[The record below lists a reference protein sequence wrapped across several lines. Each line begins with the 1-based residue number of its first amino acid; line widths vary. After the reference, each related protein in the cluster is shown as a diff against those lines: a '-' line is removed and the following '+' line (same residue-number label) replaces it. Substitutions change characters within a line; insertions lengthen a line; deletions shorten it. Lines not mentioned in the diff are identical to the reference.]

1 MRATPLLFLTFLAAC
16 SSTQKAEEPQAEPY
30 TPIESRSPQDKSIG
44 LFLSELSNWLQ
55 AWTTKTV
62 SAASREDRSKQDL
75 LELHLMQK
83 VNERRL
89 ELITELQSG
98 PPQNRIVAA
107 GALGFSGNP
116 DVLSPLIAA
125 LDDQNPKVVTN
136 ALMSIGVLQSRDTP
150 TAPLCEILST
160 APESAHRWGA
170 ANALLNVLQSGAF
183 DETDCARG
191 SARIGL
197 TDEEPMVRTQC
208 ALILAQLVDSD
219 SLTEISALLY
229 DRYPLVASAAA
240 RSIAHIGIKD
250 SHAKGRASHLL
261 FDALASSPKPRQM
274 VILDDL
280 VALSARNYE
289 LDLEKWR
296 EWVDRM
302 PAD

>member
-1 MRATPLLFLTFLAAC
+1 MRALPLLLLTLLAAC
-16 SSTQKAEEPQAEPY
+16 NSTKNAEELEAEPY
-30 TPIESRSPQDKSIG
+30 TPIETVDPTEKSIG

-62 SAASREDRSKQDL
+62 SASTREDRSKQDL

-116 DVLSPLIAA
+116 DVLSPLVAA
-125 LDDQNPKVVTN
+125 LDDQNPRVVTN
-136 ALMSIGVLQSRDTP
+136 ALMSLGVLKSRDTP
-150 TAPLCEILST
+150 LAPLCEILSS
-160 APESAHRWGA
+160 APESSHRWGA
-170 ANALLNVLQSGAF
+170 ANAMLNVLQAGAY

-208 ALILAQLVDSD
+208 ALILAQLIDSD
-219 SLTEISALLY
+219 SLGEISGLLY
-229 DRYPLVASAAA
+229 DRYQLVASAAA

-250 SHAKGRASHLL
+250 SHAKGRAAHIL
-261 FDALASSPKPRQM
+261 FDALASSPKNRQM

-280 VALSARNYE
+280 VALSERNYE

-302 PAD
+302 PTD

>member
-1 MRATPLLFLTFLAAC
+1 MRAQPLLLLLLLAAC
-16 SSTQKAEEPQAEPY
+16 NSTQKSEELKAEPY
-30 TPIESRSPQDKSIG
+30 TPIETRAPEEKSIG

-62 SAASREDRSKQDL
+62 SAATREDRSKQDL
-75 LELHLMQK
+75 LELHLMQR
-83 VNERRL
+83 VNERRV

-116 DVLSPLIAA
+116 DVLSPLMAA
-125 LDDQNPKVVTN
+125 LDDQNPRVVTN
-136 ALMSIGVLQSRDTP
+136 ALMSLGVLQSRETP

-160 APESAHRWGA
+160 APDSAHRWGA
-170 ANALLNVLQSGAF
+170 ANALLNVLQAGAF

-208 ALILAQLVDSD
+208 ALILAQLVDAE
-219 SLTEISALLY
+219 SLGEISGLLY
-229 DRYPLVASAAA
+229 DKYPLVASAAA
-240 RSIAHIGIKD
+240 RAIGHIGQKD
-250 SHAKGRASHLL
+250 PHAKGRAAHLL
-261 FDALASSPKPRQM
+261 FDALAASPKSRQL

-280 VALSARNYE
+280 VALSERNYE

-302 PAD
+302 PTE